1 MISFVDFLWSGLSS
15 YICFGNIT
23 LIPCFLLFRLRMLV
37 DGNNEYGSLGRSC
50 LLYTG
55 PLSYF
60 FPQTSSTNPLV
71 LTYALGAIFAYTN
84 HLHPCTTVPPSI
96 GVGHWVP
103 LLCKWRGPHIDS
115 NPLACSMH
123 DGGSSHETSRTCAY
137 RRKTRTR
144 FRDHSVAAMVGSKG
158 RSFAKHGRRRLVAA
172 QHGE

>member
-1 MISFVDFLWSGLSS
+1 LS
-15 YICFGNIT
+15 ICFGNTT

-55 PLSYF
+55 PLSYSL
-60 FPQTSSTNPLV
+60 PQTSSTNPLV
-71 LTYALGAIFAYTN
+71 LTYASGAIVAYTN

-96 GVGHWVP
+96 GVGHWLP

-115 NPLACSMH
+115 NPLTLMH
-123 DGGSSHETSRTCAY
+123 ARRRASHETSRTFAY

-144 FRDHSVAAMVGSKG
+144 FRDHSVAATVGSKG